1 MRLLDKMIK
10 DGNLLFKYRGQT
22 PIILFIIA
30 IPIIKHTH
38 HHEQLSLIELS
49 IIQYMGIIIALI
61 GLLLRYITIG
71 TSPAGTSGKNRN
83 QQIADKLNTQ
93 GIYSIVRNPLYLG
106 NYLIWI
112 GISIYSTSYIFTLI
126 TSLFFFFQYERI
138 ILIEERFLE
147 KKYGDKY
154 REFLENTPLFLP
166 NFFKYKKSQNSFS
179 FKSII
184 RQEYSSTLSTICGFI
199 YIDFLMNIL
208 FSNSLQYLVVENY
221 IKILSISVIITL
233 ILKII
238 KSYTKILS

>member
-1 MRLLDKMIK
+1 MDKMIK
-10 DGNLLFKYRGQT
+10 DGSLLFKYRGQT

-30 IPIIKHTH
+30 IPIVKNTH
-38 HHEQLSLIELS
+38 HHEQLSLIELDL
-49 IIQYMGIIIALI
+49 IQYMAVTIALT

-83 QQIADKLNTQ
+83 KQVADKLNTK

-106 NYLIWI
+106 NYLIWV

-126 TSLFFFFQYERI
+126 TSIFFFFQYERI
-138 ILIEERFLE
+138 ILTEEQFLA
-147 KKYGDKY
+147 KKYGDRY

-166 NFFKYKKSQNSFS
+166 NFFKYQKSKNRFS

-184 RQEYSSTLSTICGFI
+184 RQEYSSTLSTICAFI
-199 YIDFLMNIL
+199 YIDVLMNIL
-208 FSNSLQYLVVENY
+208 FSNLLHDLLIEKY
-221 IKILSISVIITL
+221 IKILCVSIIVTL